1 MTWEILQGDC
11 LEVIN
16 KIEPES
22 IDACITDP
30 PYGID
35 YQSAWRIDKSQW
47 KPKIKNDKLPFIWFL
62 YGAFKAVKEGGSL
75 ICFCRWD
82 VQDAFKSAIEWSGF
96 SVESQVIW
104 DRGVHGMGDLKGSFA
119 PRHDVIWFAVK
130 GKFQFSGDRPM
141 SVIKSK
147 RVDPDKML
155 HPNEKP
161 VGLMSYL
168 VDAVTPRGGLV
179 LDPFAGSGTTLL
191 ASEQMGRDSIG
202 IEISEEYCET
212 IKRRMANMQMTI
224 SNL

>member
-1 MTWEILQGDC
+1 M
-11 LEVIN
+11 
-16 KIEPES
+16 
-22 IDACITDP
+22 
-30 PYGID
+30 
-35 YQSAWRIDKSQW
+35 
-47 KPKIKNDKLPFIWFL
+47 
-62 YGAFKAVKEGGSL
+62 
-75 ICFCRWD
+75 
-82 VQDAFKSAIEWSGF
+82 QDAFKSAIEWSGF